1 MDVVLADDTLAC
13 IEEEV
18 IFVLSCTWK
27 RLINYFHQLKDM
39 EDGEELR
46 EVDDDFMDD
55 EQSLS
60 RSMSQMTTRGET
72 TQPDDDTHN
81 VEVSHLWLWLND
93 MN

>member
-1 MDVVLADDTLAC
+1 
-13 IEEEV
+13 
-18 IFVLSCTWK
+18 
-27 RLINYFHQLKDM
+27 M

-81 VEVSHLWLWLND
+81 VEVRHL
-93 MN
+93 

>member
-1 MDVVLADDTLAC
+1 
-13 IEEEV
+13 
-18 IFVLSCTWK
+18 
-27 RLINYFHQLKDM
+27 M

-81 VEVSHLWLWLND
+81 VEVSHL
-93 MN
+93 

>member
-18 IFVLSCTWK
+18 VFVLSCTWK

-81 VEVSHLWLWLND
+81 VEVRHLWLWLND